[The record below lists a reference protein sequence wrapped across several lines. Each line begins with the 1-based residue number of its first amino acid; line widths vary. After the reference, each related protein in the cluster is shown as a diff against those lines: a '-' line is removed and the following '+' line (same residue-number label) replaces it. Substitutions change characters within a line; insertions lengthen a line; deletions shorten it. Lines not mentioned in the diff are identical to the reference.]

1 MFSMPPDLRP
11 PRGSPA
17 GGGAACAPTGVPG
30 AGPAAR
36 EARRPHF
43 VRRRASKPARAL
55 RFLRHP
61 THLWG
66 QAPPPPTGTAARP
79 CSAPRLEARPCPPV
93 PPAPY
98 TPVGPGVLMCGS
110 VRWREAQLWLSFNNF
125 ARNSSMAHSNFEFA
139 SWELQRFWGVSKN
152 DRDKLRAKCG
162 RRWRR
167 RRPWVPQPNPAAHG
181 CRSLARSSPVEW
193 CNRFVSFGVGYA
205 LSWSGGSSCWVG
217 WGVSRDLVR
226 MSRLR

>member
-1 MFSMPPDLRP
+1 MSGGPQVFLGATTFCVVAVPPDFRP

-17 GGGAACAPTGVPG
+17 GCGAACGPRVFRAPE
-30 AGPAAR
+30 APAAR

-43 VRRRASKPARAL
+43 VRSRASKPARAL
-55 RFLRHP
+55 RSLRRP
-61 THLWG
+61 PHLWVR
-66 QAPPPPTGTAARP
+66 APPPPTGTAARP

-110 VRWREAQLWLSFNNF
+110 VRCCEAQLWLSFNNF
-125 ARNSSMAHSNFEFA
+125 ARNSSFTHSNFEFA
-139 SWELQRFWGVSKN
+139 SLELQRFWGISKN

-167 RRPWVPQPNPAAHG
+167 RRPWVPQPSPAAHG
-181 CRSLARSSPVEW
+181 CRSLAPPRPRRPRPGLYSHR
-193 CNRFVSFGVGYA
+193 C
-205 LSWSGGSSCWVG
+205 
-217 WGVSRDLVR
+217 
-226 MSRLR
+226 